1 MCGDF
6 CIGFIDFMRA
16 DKTLVDFTSMFSP
29 HDIEKNGSIILIY
42 FKDQWNCQNKFDWS
56 NEI

>member
-42 FKDQWNCQNKFDWS
+42 FKDQ
-56 NEI
+56 